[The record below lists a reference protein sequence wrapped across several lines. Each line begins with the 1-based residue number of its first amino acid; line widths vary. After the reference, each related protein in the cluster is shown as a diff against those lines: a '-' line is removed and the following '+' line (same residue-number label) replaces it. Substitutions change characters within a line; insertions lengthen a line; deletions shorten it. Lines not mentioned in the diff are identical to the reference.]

1 MSTVTNRRQQ
11 KRRQTFVSI
20 VEAAEMSFGEIGYDA
35 TSMEAIALS
44 AGISVGTVYNYFGTK
59 GAILAATVT
68 MQMDKIMLEAPNVL
82 DLGAS
87 DPVDALMPI
96 VEAYL
101 DAMTDYGPDILKDLL
116 RAGLD
121 PGQTELLAGLV
132 SADERILGQLGK
144 SLHVMSSRGML
155 ARGIDIDAAAFL
167 IYSVIAVALM
177 TFASIPGTTPDDVT
191 DMCRAQL
198 ELAFAGL
205 IAR

>member
-1 MSTVTNRRQQ
+1 M
-11 KRRQTFVSI
+11 SI
-20 VEAAEMSFGEIGYDA
+20 VEAAEASFGEIGFNA

-68 MQMDKIMLEAPNVL
+68 MQMDKIMNEAPNLL
-82 DLGAS
+82 DLGAP

-101 DAMTDYGPDILKDLL
+101 DAMTAYGPDILKDLL

-121 PGQTELLAGLV
+121 PAQTELLAGLV
-132 SADERILGQLGK
+132 SADERILGQLGE
-144 SLHVMSSRGML
+144 SLHVMGSRGL
-155 ARGIDIDAAAFL
+155 LSRDVDVDAAALL
-167 IYSVIAVALM
+167 IYSILAVALM
-177 TFASIPGTTPDDVT
+177 AFASVPGTTPDDAT
-191 DMCRAQL
+191 DTCREQL

-205 IAR
+205 AAR